1 MEVEELTEDKEE
13 DRNETEE
20 DNDDYVIK
28 LKTRISG
35 YVESVECIWVVGQQ
49 CLLSTDLLGVEF
61 TKQVVLVT
69 DEVGNGVNDAQN
81 DQNQSINQHI
91 HEVLT
96 IHEPNTIVDPWTM
109 MIHIQYTPTT
119 G

>member
-35 YVESVECIWVVGQQ
+35 YVESVECIWVVG
-49 CLLSTDLLGVEF
+49 
-61 TKQVVLVT
+61 
-69 DEVGNGVNDAQN
+69 
-81 DQNQSINQHI
+81 
-91 HEVLT
+91 
-96 IHEPNTIVDPWTM
+96 
-109 MIHIQYTPTT
+109 
-119 G
+119 